1 MIDKFILLTVG
12 FIAGFIAGAVV
23 VALVAVDE
31 VLKNER
37 DN

>member
-31 VLKNER
+31 VLKNGK
-37 DN
+37 D

>member
-1 MIDKFILLTVG
+1 MINKFILLTVG